1 MSRCPSR
8 VSNLTNI
15 ISVGKANVAGIIAE
29 IGQIERFED
38 HTKLAK
44 YACLGWKVNQSENTP

>member
-1 MSRCPSR
+1 